1 MLEQHITFYRKMVHF
16 KIFEYAN
23 ELICIIIMK
32 DKFSLAWNVELVP
45 IFYQNTINC
54 NVKV

>member
-1 MLEQHITFYRKMVHF
+1 MFYRKIVHF

-23 ELICIIIMK
+23 ELVCIINMK
-32 DKFSLAWNVELVP
+32 DKFCSAWNIELVR